1 MQKIVDAL
9 NMDNWKTKNNEP
21 IITRENEFST
31 EKEQTI
37 NFLQSKIDAASALID
52 IARNI
57 DNKEDFYKQINEIKL
72 LFSEFQKLETK
83 EKTQPDNAYNKYY
96 ENIQKQQENNLR
108 IKYEDIKEYD
118 MKPFNLNAHFISD
131 EHFTAIELVNGNLDI
146 AYNCLKE
153 INNLLIPHRNL
164 YEDAEF
170 PQEINTEFIY
180 NRKLPISHLRLIPYT
195 ATMRKSKYPL
205 CLWLS
210 NSSDYG
216 TEYIYAIYFDRDGK
230 IGQCE
235 LSLHGSDGIGISY
248 ETKIRRNETG
258 LFILRISKTLYSPPY
273 GTTTIY
279 HHKDNANTDNA
290 QNSEKVSIANKTKSK
305 AKYMSKYDVERYA
318 RECNTYVVREERKEQ
333 NKNN

>member
-1 MQKIVDAL
+1 MRKIIDAF
-9 NMDNWKTKNNEP
+9 NMDNWPTENNNP
-21 IITRENEFST
+21 IIAVENEFST

-37 NFLQSKIDAASALID
+37 NFLQSKIDVASTLID

-72 LFSEFQKLETK
+72 LFSEFQKSETK
-83 EKTQPDNAYNKYY
+83 EKTQPNNTYNKYY
-96 ENIQKQQENNLR
+96 ENIQKQQENNLC

-118 MKPFNLNAHFISD
+118 MKPFNLNTHFVSD
-131 EHFTAIELVNGNLDI
+131 EHFTAIELVSGNLDI

-170 PQEINTEFIY
+170 PLEINTKFIY
-180 NRKLPISHLRLIPYT
+180 SRKLPISHLRLIPYT

-216 TEYIYAIYFDRDGK
+216 AEYIYAIYFDRYGK

-290 QNSEKVSIANKTKSK
+290 QNSEKASIAKLNP
-305 AKYMSKYDVERYA
+305 ME
-318 RECNTYVVREERKEQ
+318 NI
-333 NKNN
+333 